1 MRRVILLLART
12 EMLRLM
18 VLGPVLTGVA
28 ASALGAEFDCLIEP
42 RQVLELRAPIEG
54 LIERVNVD
62 RGDYVRKGQDLVVLD
77 TRVDQ
82 VQAAIASHRAQMEG
96 SMRSWESRGEL
107 SSKKSARMDQL
118 HSQNYISAQMR
129 DEAATEKRVAEAEL
143 RDAVDL
149 RKLSGLELQRQLEI
163 IRLKTIRS
171 PVNGV
176 ITERLLNPGEF
187 AEAGVG
193 RKPLLKLADIDI
205 LHVEVLLPASA
216 YGKVKLGAEIR
227 VTPEIPAGSIH
238 RAKVKVIDRVLDAA
252 SGTFGVRLE
261 LPNPQRTILGGIRCR
276 AAFPDIDAALV
287 AKGRGQA
294 RVPRP

>member
-118 HSQNYISAQMR
+118 
-129 DEAATEKRVAEAEL
+129 
-143 RDAVDL
+143 
-149 RKLSGLELQRQLEI
+149 
-163 IRLKTIRS
+163 
-171 PVNGV
+171 
-176 ITERLLNPGEF
+176 
-187 AEAGVG
+187 
-193 RKPLLKLADIDI
+193 
-205 LHVEVLLPASA
+205 
-216 YGKVKLGAEIR
+216 
-227 VTPEIPAGSIH
+227 
-238 RAKVKVIDRVLDAA
+238 
-252 SGTFGVRLE
+252 
-261 LPNPQRTILGGIRCR
+261 
-276 AAFPDIDAALV
+276 
-287 AKGRGQA
+287 
-294 RVPRP
+294 